1 MAELEQGLP
10 IFEAQERPLAM
21 SAEIQYNRAVQN
33 GEATF
38 VRPVFTSGPIQDN
51 LTKRL
56 EIADKEFNK
65 LAYYTLSVVAPH
77 RFGLYPADKTL
88 ERYYRDHGQHSAIP
102 EGFILA
108 AEVDVIPHDE
118 ARLPKIRPYFIWQG
132 MKQYKRAAGRLA
144 DVRSTQFVQDNIT
157 GLWTLIDIEP
167 RLRG

>member
-1 MAELEQGLP
+1 MAELEQGLA

-51 LTKRL
+51 LTQRL

-132 MKQYKRAAGRLA
+132 MKQYNRAAGRLA